1 MNEPLVSV
9 ICLCYNHARYVQEA
23 IQSVL
28 NQSYPHIELVVVDD
42 ASTDDS
48 VAAIEHALVGRTD
61 VRFIRHERNVGY
73 TRSFNKA
80 WKQCSGEFV
89 IDLAADDIL
98 RPDRIARGV
107 AALQQAGP
115 AYGIQFSDGEY
126 IDAAGETQGLH
137 SIRFPHAHVPQGDV
151 YEQVI
156 SRYFILSPSVM
167 MRQSVLV
174 ALGGYDETLAFED
187 FDLWIRAARDFKF
200 LYLPQPLV
208 KKRVLSSSMSA
219 AQFAFRSPQQETTYR
234 VLHKAMKLNRTQR
247 EQVALAQRVR
257 YEIRTCLRLGLW
269 KLAFRYGQLLRQ
281 NKQLKYQS

>member
-9 ICLCYNHARYVQEA
+9 TCLCYNHARYVQEA

-48 VAAIEHALVGRTD
+48 VAAIEHALVGRAD
-61 VRFIRHERNVGY
+61 VQFTRHERNVGY

-80 WKQCSGEFV
+80 WKLCSGEFV
-89 IDLAADDIL
+89 IDLAADDVL
-98 RPDRIARGV
+98 RPDRVARGV

-137 SIRFPHAHVPQGDV
+137 SIRFPHDYVPQGDV

-174 ALGGYDETLAFED
+174 ALEGYDETLAYED

-208 KKRVLSSSMSA
+208 KKRILSSSMSA
-219 AQFAFRSPQQETTYR
+219 AQFVFRSPQQETTYR
-234 VLHKAMKLNRTQR
+234 VLHKAMKLNRT
-247 EQVALAQRVR
+247 
-257 YEIRTCLRLGLW
+257 
-269 KLAFRYGQLLRQ
+269 
-281 NKQLKYQS
+281 